1 MMGEAAEKGKEKWP
15 LVRLGD
21 VAKISSG
28 GTPSRSNPEY
38 WDNGIIPWV
47 KIGDIDGKYINETEE
62 SITESGLNNSSAKKF
77 PKGTLL
83 YTIFATLGE
92 VSILNIDAAT
102 NQAIAGIQ
110 FDDSVNTDY
119 AYYFLLSLQNIVKNA
134 GRGVAQNNINQTI
147 LKNIQIP
154 LPPLPEQR
162 RIAAVLDQVSSLI
175 ALRKAQLAKL
185 DLLVKARF
193 VEMFGDPVKNEMG
206 WEVVQLSKLT
216 TKIGSGAT
224 PRGGEESYTSE
235 GISLIRSMNVHNGNF
250 KYEKLAHI
258 NNEQAKILENVT
270 VEENDILIN
279 ITGASVARSCIVPT
293 QILPARVNQH
303 VSIIRCNINRV
314 LPHYLNQLLLNQNYQ
329 NLLLSIGGTGGATR
343 EAITKQQLEQLPIP
357 LPPLDFQKKFS
368 IFIDTIQMKR
378 HLILSGLNKIDIL
391 YKSLSHEYYK

>member
-1 MMGEAAEKGKEKWP
+1 MGRNNWGYYKFSEIFT
-15 LVRLGD
+15 D
-21 VAKISSG
+21 VSRF
-28 GTPSRSNPEY
+28 GTKLPTREY
-38 WDNGIIPWV
+38 LPR
-47 KIGDIDGKYINETEE
+47 GKYPIVDQGKDEIVGYTDREA
-62 SITESGLNNSSAKKF
+62 GLYIDTPILVFGDHTRIIKYVDYPFFLGADGVK
-77 PKGTLL
+77 LL
-83 YTIFATLGE
+83 KCTRHD
-92 VSILNIDAAT
+92 V
-102 NQAIAGIQ
+102 
-110 FDDSVNTDY
+110 DY
-119 AYYFLLSLQNIVKNA
+119 KYLYYC
-134 GRGVAQNNINQTI
+134 
-147 LKNIQIP
+147 LKHLHIPDTGYNRHFKYLKEQVVP

-175 ALRKAQLAKL
+175 ALRKAQLSKL

-368 IFIDTIQMKR
+368 IFIDMIQMKR